1 MSALHRFLLGSCFVF
16 SSFSFSVAYAANY
29 TLYMTEGNRTITIP
43 LGTATYTRTFWV
55 EGFTNVSGKLP
66 SAPDYS
72 VGGVTLTANEG
83 EAINI
88 TVYNQTQENHDF
100 EVKGSGVAKVTIPAG
115 SNRLVSLPPLPAGDY
130 IYYDPSGT
138 NRALGMI
145 GALVVYPAGQ
155 QPGAPGNL
163 WAGGP
168 SYKKDY
174 TWVLSD
180 MDKVWNAKHALRQ
193 PPTTTYKATFA
204 FINGDF
210 GTHSLKNVVN
220 SPKVNYN
227 DTIAIRIINPGMIAH
242 PIHFHGYHGEV
253 RAVNNVQQSRMLEKD
268 VVDVPAMSTMDLI
281 FHINQPGMYIIHD
294 HTGMMVTQD
303 GIYAEGM
310 LAEFDACSKWTTA
323 ELAPFTSNPPFT
335 SACDK
340 YCPKP
345 NIGVPNCGG
354 GF

>member
-1 MSALHRFLLGSCFVF
+1 MSASPRHFLLSVLVAL
-16 SSFSFSVAYAANY
+16 SSLFASTVHAANY
-29 TLYMTEGNRTITIP
+29 TLYMTEGNRTMTIP
-43 LGTATYTRTFWV
+43 LASANYTRTFWV
-55 EGFTNVSGKLP
+55 EGFTNTSGSLP
-66 SAPDYS
+66 L
-72 VGGVTLTANEG
+72 VGGVTLAANEG
-83 EAINI
+83 DAINI
-88 TVYNQTQENHDF
+88 TVFNQTQESHDF

-115 SNRLVSLPPLPAGDY
+115 GSTFVSLPPLPAGDY

-138 NRALGMI
+138 NRAVGMA
-145 GALVVYPAGQ
+145 GALVVRPAGQ

-180 MDKVWNAKHALRQ
+180 MDKVWNAKHAQRAA
-193 PPTTTYKATFA
+193 PTTTYKATYA

-210 GTHSLKNVVN
+210 GSHSLKNLVN

-227 DTIAIRIINPGMIAH
+227 DTIAIRIVNPGMISH

-253 RAVNNVQQSRMLEKD
+253 RSVNNVHQTRMLEKD

-354 GF
+354 GGGWGF